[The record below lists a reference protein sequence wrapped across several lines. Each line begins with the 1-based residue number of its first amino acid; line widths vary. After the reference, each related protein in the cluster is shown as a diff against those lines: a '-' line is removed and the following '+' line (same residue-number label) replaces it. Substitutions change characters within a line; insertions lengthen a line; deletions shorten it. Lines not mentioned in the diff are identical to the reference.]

1 MKRLILIAVFVLTT
15 GTLAAQNYI
24 IVNSE
29 KVFKSIDAY
38 NTALS
43 TLDKLAE
50 QYQDMVDAKFAEV
63 ETLYNNYM
71 NQKAS
76 LTAATRQTREND
88 ILAKEKAAQEYQETL
103 FGNDGTLMKKRIEMI
118 EPIQKQVFSAI
129 EAYAKQVGADVVLD
143 SANNPT
149 LLYSNPSVD
158 RTQQVIDVLIIYEKN
173 NQTNPCGCIRDGR
186 HIALRTE
193 IRAHQHPGSYLGD
206 AGNEGDADQHRS
218 LQ

>member
-63 ETLYNNYM
+63 ETLNNYM

-158 RTQQVIDVLIIYEKN
+158 RTQQVIDVLKK
-173 NQTNPCGCIRDGR
+173 
-186 HIALRTE
+186 
-193 IRAHQHPGSYLGD
+193 
-206 AGNEGDADQHRS
+206 
-218 LQ
+218 

>member
-158 RTQQVIDVLIIYEKN
+158 RTQQVIDVLKN
-173 NQTNPCGCIRDGR
+173 
-186 HIALRTE
+186 
-193 IRAHQHPGSYLGD
+193 
-206 AGNEGDADQHRS
+206 
-218 LQ
+218 

>member
-88 ILAKEKAAQEYQETL
+88 ILAKDKAAQEYQETL

-158 RTQQVIDVLIIYEKN
+158 RTQQVIDVLKK
-173 NQTNPCGCIRDGR
+173 
-186 HIALRTE
+186 
-193 IRAHQHPGSYLGD
+193 
-206 AGNEGDADQHRS
+206 
-218 LQ
+218 

>member
-63 ETLYNNYM
+63 ETLNNNYM

-158 RTQQVIDVLIIYEKN
+158 RTQQVIDVLKK
-173 NQTNPCGCIRDGR
+173 
-186 HIALRTE
+186 
-193 IRAHQHPGSYLGD
+193 
-206 AGNEGDADQHRS
+206 
-218 LQ
+218 

>member
-1 MKRLILIAVFVLTT
+1 MKRLILIAAFVLSA

-63 ETLYNNYM
+63 ETRYNNYM

-103 FGNDGTLMKKRIEMI
+103 FGNDGTLMKKRVEMI
-118 EPIQKQVFSAI
+118 EPIQKKVFSAI

-158 RTQQVIDVLIIYEKN
+158 RTQQVIDVLKK
-173 NQTNPCGCIRDGR
+173 
-186 HIALRTE
+186 
-193 IRAHQHPGSYLGD
+193 
-206 AGNEGDADQHRS
+206 
-218 LQ
+218 

>member
-1 MKRLILIAVFVLTT
+1 MKRLILIAAFVLSA

-158 RTQQVIDVLIIYEKN
+158 RTQQVIDVLKKIESSK
-173 NQTNPCGCIRDGR
+173 
-186 HIALRTE
+186 H
-193 IRAHQHPGSYLGD
+193 
-206 AGNEGDADQHRS
+206 
-218 LQ
+218 

>member
-1 MKRLILIAVFVLTT
+1 MKRLILIAAFVLSA

-103 FGNDGTLMKKRIEMI
+103 FGNDGTLMKKRVEMI
-118 EPIQKQVFSAI
+118 EPIQKKVFSAI

-149 LLYSNPSVD
+149 LLY
-158 RTQQVIDVLIIYEKN
+158 
-173 NQTNPCGCIRDGR
+173 
-186 HIALRTE
+186 
-193 IRAHQHPGSYLGD
+193 
-206 AGNEGDADQHRS
+206 
-218 LQ
+218 

>member
-76 LTAATRQTREND
+76 LTAATRQTREHD

-158 RTQQVIDVLIIYEKN
+158 RTQQVIDVLKK
-173 NQTNPCGCIRDGR
+173 
-186 HIALRTE
+186 
-193 IRAHQHPGSYLGD
+193 
-206 AGNEGDADQHRS
+206 
-218 LQ
+218 

>member
-1 MKRLILIAVFVLTT
+1 MKRLILIAAFVLTT

-76 LTAATRQTREND
+76 LTAATRQAREND

-118 EPIQKQVFSAI
+118 EPIQKKVFAAI
-129 EAYAKQVGADVVLD
+129 EAYAKQAGADVVLD

-149 LLYSNPSVD
+149 LLYTNPSVE
-158 RTQQVIDVLIIYEKN
+158 RTQQLIDMLKK
-173 NQTNPCGCIRDGR
+173 
-186 HIALRTE
+186 
-193 IRAHQHPGSYLGD
+193 
-206 AGNEGDADQHRS
+206 
-218 LQ
+218 

>member
-1 MKRLILIAVFVLTT
+1 MKRLILIAAFVLSA

-103 FGNDGTLMKKRIEMI
+103 FGNDGTLMKKRVEMI

-143 SANNPT
+143 SVNNPT

-158 RTQQVIDVLIIYEKN
+158 RTQQVIDVLKK
-173 NQTNPCGCIRDGR
+173 
-186 HIALRTE
+186 
-193 IRAHQHPGSYLGD
+193 
-206 AGNEGDADQHRS
+206 
-218 LQ
+218 

>member
-1 MKRLILIAVFVLTT
+1 MKRLILIAAFVLTT

-76 LTAATRQTREND
+76 LTAATRQAREND

-158 RTQQVIDVLIIYEKN
+158 RTQQVIDVLKK
-173 NQTNPCGCIRDGR
+173 
-186 HIALRTE
+186 
-193 IRAHQHPGSYLGD
+193 
-206 AGNEGDADQHRS
+206 
-218 LQ
+218 

>member
-1 MKRLILIAVFVLTT
+1 MKRLILIAVFVLTA

-76 LTAATRQTREND
+76 LTAATRQAREND

-103 FGNDGTLMKKRIEMI
+103 FGNDGTLIKKRIEMI

-158 RTQQVIDVLIIYEKN
+158 RTQQVIDVLKK
-173 NQTNPCGCIRDGR
+173 
-186 HIALRTE
+186 
-193 IRAHQHPGSYLGD
+193 
-206 AGNEGDADQHRS
+206 
-218 LQ
+218 

>member
-1 MKRLILIAVFVLTT
+1 MKRLILIAAFVLSA

-88 ILAKEKAAQEYQETL
+88 ILAKEKAAQEYQKTL

-158 RTQQVIDVLIIYEKN
+158 RTQQVIDVLKK
-173 NQTNPCGCIRDGR
+173 
-186 HIALRTE
+186 
-193 IRAHQHPGSYLGD
+193 
-206 AGNEGDADQHRS
+206 
-218 LQ
+218 

>member
-63 ETLYNNYM
+63 GTLYNNYM

-103 FGNDGTLMKKRIEMI
+103 FGNDGTLMKKRVEMI
-118 EPIQKQVFSAI
+118 EPIQKKVFSAI

-158 RTQQVIDVLIIYEKN
+158 RTQQVIDVLKK
-173 NQTNPCGCIRDGR
+173 
-186 HIALRTE
+186 
-193 IRAHQHPGSYLGD
+193 
-206 AGNEGDADQHRS
+206 
-218 LQ
+218 

>member
-149 LLYSNPSVD
+149 LLYSTPSVD
-158 RTQQVIDVLIIYEKN
+158 RTQQVIDVLKK
-173 NQTNPCGCIRDGR
+173 
-186 HIALRTE
+186 
-193 IRAHQHPGSYLGD
+193 
-206 AGNEGDADQHRS
+206 
-218 LQ
+218 

>member
-71 NQKAS
+71 NQKSS
-76 LTAATRQTREND
+76 LDPGKRHTGQRKSGTGVSGNPLRQRRHTD
-88 ILAKEKAAQEYQETL
+88 EKANRNDRADPETGFFRDRSL
-103 FGNDGTLMKKRIEMI
+103 CQTGGCRRGARFGQQPDAALL
-118 EPIQKQVFSAI
+118 EPQ
-129 EAYAKQVGADVVLD
+129 
-143 SANNPT
+143 
-149 LLYSNPSVD
+149 
-158 RTQQVIDVLIIYEKN
+158 
-173 NQTNPCGCIRDGR
+173 C
-186 HIALRTE
+186 
-193 IRAHQHPGSYLGD
+193 GSYA
-206 AGNEGDADQHRS
+206 AGYRRPQKIESSKH
-218 LQ
+218 

>member
-1 MKRLILIAVFVLTT
+1 MKRLILIAAFVLSA
-15 GTLAAQNYI
+15 GTQAAQNYI

-103 FGNDGTLMKKRIEMI
+103 FGNDGTLMKKRVEMI
-118 EPIQKQVFSAI
+118 EPIQKKVFSAI

-158 RTQQVIDVLIIYEKN
+158 RTQQVIDVLKK
-173 NQTNPCGCIRDGR
+173 
-186 HIALRTE
+186 
-193 IRAHQHPGSYLGD
+193 
-206 AGNEGDADQHRS
+206 
-218 LQ
+218 

>member
-129 EAYAKQVGADVVLD
+129 EAYAKQVGADVVFD

-158 RTQQVIDVLIIYEKN
+158 RTQQVIDVLKK
-173 NQTNPCGCIRDGR
+173 
-186 HIALRTE
+186 
-193 IRAHQHPGSYLGD
+193 
-206 AGNEGDADQHRS
+206 
-218 LQ
+218 

>member
-1 MKRLILIAVFVLTT
+1 MKRLILIAAFVLTT

-50 QYQDMVDAKFAEV
+50 QYQDLVDAKFAEV

-76 LTAATRQTREND
+76 LTAATRQAREND

-158 RTQQVIDVLIIYEKN
+158 RTQQVIDVLKK
-173 NQTNPCGCIRDGR
+173 
-186 HIALRTE
+186 
-193 IRAHQHPGSYLGD
+193 
-206 AGNEGDADQHRS
+206 
-218 LQ
+218 

>member
-1 MKRLILIAVFVLTT
+1 MKRLILIAAFVLSA

-50 QYQDMVDAKFAEV
+50 QYQDLVDAKFAEV

-76 LTAATRQTREND
+76 LTAATRQAREND

-103 FGNDGTLMKKRIEMI
+103 RQRRHTDEKANRNDRADPETGLFRDRSLCQTGGCRRGARFGQQPDAALL
-118 EPIQKQVFSAI
+118 EPQ
-129 EAYAKQVGADVVLD
+129 
-143 SANNPT
+143 
-149 LLYSNPSVD
+149 
-158 RTQQVIDVLIIYEKN
+158 
-173 NQTNPCGCIRDGR
+173 C
-186 HIALRTE
+186 
-193 IRAHQHPGSYLGD
+193 GSYA
-206 AGNEGDADQHRS
+206 AGYRRPQKIESSKH
-218 LQ
+218 

>member
-103 FGNDGTLMKKRIEMI
+103 IGNDGTLMKKRIEMI

-158 RTQQVIDVLIIYEKN
+158 RTQQVIDVLKK
-173 NQTNPCGCIRDGR
+173 
-186 HIALRTE
+186 
-193 IRAHQHPGSYLGD
+193 
-206 AGNEGDADQHRS
+206 
-218 LQ
+218 

>member
-1 MKRLILIAVFVLTT
+1 MKRLILIAAFVLSA

-50 QYQDMVDAKFAEV
+50 QYQDLVDAKFAEV

-76 LTAATRQTREND
+76 LTAATRQAREND

-118 EPIQKQVFSAI
+118 EPIQKQDFSAI

-158 RTQQVIDVLIIYEKN
+158 RTQQVIDVLKK
-173 NQTNPCGCIRDGR
+173 
-186 HIALRTE
+186 
-193 IRAHQHPGSYLGD
+193 
-206 AGNEGDADQHRS
+206 
-218 LQ
+218 

>member
-1 MKRLILIAVFVLTT
+1 MKRLILIAAFLLSA

-129 EAYAKQVGADVVLD
+129 EAYAKQLGADVVLD

-158 RTQQVIDVLIIYEKN
+158 RTQQVIDVLKK
-173 NQTNPCGCIRDGR
+173 
-186 HIALRTE
+186 
-193 IRAHQHPGSYLGD
+193 
-206 AGNEGDADQHRS
+206 
-218 LQ
+218 

>member
-88 ILAKEKAAQEYQETL
+88 MLAKEKAAQEYQETL

-158 RTQQVIDVLIIYEKN
+158 RTQQVIDVLKK
-173 NQTNPCGCIRDGR
+173 
-186 HIALRTE
+186 
-193 IRAHQHPGSYLGD
+193 
-206 AGNEGDADQHRS
+206 
-218 LQ
+218 

>member
-1 MKRLILIAVFVLTT
+1 MKRLILIAAFVLSA

-50 QYQDMVDAKFAEV
+50 QYQDLVDAKFAEV

-76 LTAATRQTREND
+76 LTAATRQAREND

-158 RTQQVIDVLIIYEKN
+158 RTQQVIDVLKK
-173 NQTNPCGCIRDGR
+173 
-186 HIALRTE
+186 
-193 IRAHQHPGSYLGD
+193 
-206 AGNEGDADQHRS
+206 
-218 LQ
+218 

>member
-1 MKRLILIAVFVLTT
+1 MKRLILIAAFVLSA

-158 RTQQVIDVLIIYEKN
+158 RTQQVIDVIKK
-173 NQTNPCGCIRDGR
+173 
-186 HIALRTE
+186 
-193 IRAHQHPGSYLGD
+193 
-206 AGNEGDADQHRS
+206 
-218 LQ
+218 

>member
-129 EAYAKQVGADVVLD
+129 EAYAKQVVADVVLD

-158 RTQQVIDVLIIYEKN
+158 RTQQVIDVLKK
-173 NQTNPCGCIRDGR
+173 
-186 HIALRTE
+186 
-193 IRAHQHPGSYLGD
+193 
-206 AGNEGDADQHRS
+206 
-218 LQ
+218 